1 MTLKS
6 EISNA
11 LDALAK
17 LNDDIRAA
25 QFQSTRASDEV
36 KRLKDERCKH
46 EDVIMKSDLCGE
58 DEDAFVMHRD
68 RHYQLFKY
76 GSSRGIKQ
84 LKVHR

>member
-25 QFQSTRASDEV
+25 QFEAARANKEV
-36 KRLKDERCKH
+36 KRLKDERVKH

-58 DEDAFVMHRD
+58 DETAFVMHRD
-68 RHYQLFKY
+68 RHYQLCKY
-76 GSSRGIKQ
+76 GASRGIKQ